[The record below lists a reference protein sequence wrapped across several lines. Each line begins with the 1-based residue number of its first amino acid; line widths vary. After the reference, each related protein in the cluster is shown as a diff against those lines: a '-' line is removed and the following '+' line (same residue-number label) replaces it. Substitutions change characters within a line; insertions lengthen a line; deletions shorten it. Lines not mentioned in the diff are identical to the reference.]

1 VNVVDD
7 EQDLAPFA
15 VMEAAELGGW
25 AVVNTETLHVVEPG
39 LLWRRREAAV
49 AWARAELARLRREA
63 DDYQRAQDEVVE
75 RALAQSWEAR
85 RAEFERR

>member
-1 VNVVDD
+1 MDD
-7 EQDLAPFA
+7 EEDLAPFA
-15 VMEAAELGGW
+15 VMDAPELGGW

-49 AWARAELARLRREA
+49 AWARAELLRLRSEA
-63 DDYQRAQDEVVE
+63 EAYQRAQDEVVE

-85 RAEFERR
+85 RGEFDRS